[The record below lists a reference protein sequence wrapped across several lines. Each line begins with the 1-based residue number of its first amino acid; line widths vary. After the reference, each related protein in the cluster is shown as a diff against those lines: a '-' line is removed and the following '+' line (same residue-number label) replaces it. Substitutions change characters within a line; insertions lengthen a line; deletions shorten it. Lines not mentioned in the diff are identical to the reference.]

1 MAGDRVHSDGSY
13 AETDLLKGVHDT
25 QERGARIE
33 LKKQG
38 NCEVK
43 RTAGIRRQWGY

>member
-1 MAGDRVHSDGSY
+1 MGGDRVHSDENN

-33 LKKQG
+33 LKKQR

-43 RTAGIRRQWGY
+43 KTAGIRRQWGY